1 MLLEMYK
8 LKDRHYYETKKRL
21 VYAQQWVKGFL
32 ETEKQI
38 TISDK
43 VAQAM
48 ATEAPLIFKLS
59 QLVMLPTICLS
70 YMKKILIWRSFK
82 KCKKEIQL
90 LRKELEKY
98 E

>member
-8 LKDRHYYETKKRL
+8 LKDRHYYKTKKRL
-21 VYAQQWVKGFL
+21 DHAQEWVNGFL

-38 TISDK
+38 AISER
-43 VAQAM
+43 VTHELAS
-48 ATEAPLIFKLS
+48 EAPLVFKMA

-70 YMKKILIWRSFK
+70 YLKKFLVWRSFK

>member
-8 LKDRHYYETKKRL
+8 FKDRHYYETKKRL
-21 VYAQQWVKGFL
+21 IDAQEWVKGFL

-43 VAQAM
+43 VSQAM
-48 ATEAPLIFKLS
+48 ATESPFTFKVA

-70 YMKKILIWRSFK
+70 YLKKILIWRSFK

-90 LRKELEKY
+90 LRRELKRY

>member
-1 MLLEMYK
+1 MYK
-8 LKDRHYYETKKRL
+8 FKDRHYYRTKKRL
-21 VYAQQWVKGFL
+21 DYAQEWVDGFL

-38 TISDK
+38 ILSEK
-43 VAQAM
+43 VTQAM
-48 ATEAPLIFKLS
+48 ATEAPISFKS
-59 QLVMLPTICLS
+59 ARLVMLPTVCLS
-70 YMKKILIWRSFK
+70 YLKKILVWRSFK

>member
-1 MLLEMYK
+1 MYK
-8 LKDRHYYETKKRL
+8 LKDYHYYKTKKRL
-21 VYAQQWVKGFL
+21 SHAQQWVEGFL

-43 VAQAM
+43 VTQEM
-48 ATEAPLIFKLS
+48 ATKAPLTFKLS
-59 QLVMLPTICLS
+59 QLIMLPTICLS
-70 YMKKILIWRSFK
+70 YIKKILVWRSFK

>member
-1 MLLEMYK
+1 MYK
-8 LKDRHYYETKKRL
+8 FKDRHYYKTKKRL
-21 VYAQQWVKGFL
+21 VRAQSWVKGFL

-38 TISDK
+38 AISDK
-43 VAQAM
+43 VTHELAS
-48 ATEAPLIFKLS
+48 EAPLVFRMA
-59 QLVMLPTICLS
+59 QLIMLPTICLA
-70 YMKKILIWRSFK
+70 YIKKILVWRSFK

>member
-1 MLLEMYK
+1 MYK
-8 LKDRHYYETKKRL
+8 FKDQHYYKTKKRL
-21 VYAQQWVKGFL
+21 VHAQEWINGFL

-38 TISDK
+38 AISDK
-43 VAQAM
+43 VSQAM
-48 ATEAPLIFKLS
+48 ASEAPLTFKLA
-59 QLVMLPTICLS
+59 QILMLPTLCLS
-70 YMKKILIWRSFK
+70 YIKKILVWRSFK

>member
-1 MLLEMYK
+1 MYK
-8 LKDRHYYETKKRL
+8 FKDRHYYETKKRL
-21 VYAQQWVKGFL
+21 VYAQQWVEGFL

-43 VAQAM
+43 VTQELASETPITFQLA
-48 ATEAPLIFKLS
+48 
-59 QLVMLPTICLS
+59 QLVMLPTIFLS
-70 YMKKILIWRSFK
+70 YIKKILVWRSFK

>member
-1 MLLEMYK
+1 MYK
-8 LKDRHYYETKKRL
+8 FKDQHYYKIKKRL
-21 VYAQQWVKGFL
+21 VRAQEWINGFL

-38 TISDK
+38 AISEK
-43 VAQAM
+43 VTHELAS
-48 ATEAPLIFKLS
+48 EAPLVFRMT
-59 QLVMLPTICLS
+59 QLIMLPTICLT
-70 YMKKILIWRSFK
+70 YIKKILVWRSFK

>member
-1 MLLEMYK
+1 MYK
-8 LKDRHYYETKKRL
+8 FINRHYYETKKRL
-21 VYAQQWVKGFL
+21 VRAQEWINGFL

-38 TISDK
+38 AISEK
-43 VAQAM
+43 VTHELAS
-48 ATEAPLIFKLS
+48 EAPLVFRIA
-59 QLVMLPTICLS
+59 QLVMLPTLCLS
-70 YMKKILIWRSFK
+70 YIKKFLVWRSFK

>member
-1 MLLEMYK
+1 MYK
-8 LKDRHYYETKKRL
+8 FKDRHYYETKKRFDH
-21 VYAQQWVKGFL
+21 AKSWVNGFL

-38 TISDK
+38 VLSDK
-43 VAQAM
+43 VTQAM
-48 ATEAPLIFKLS
+48 ATEAPFTFKLA

-70 YMKKILIWRSFK
+70 YIKKILVWRSFK

-90 LRKELEKY
+90 LRKELKRY

>member
-8 LKDRHYYETKKRL
+8 LKDRHYYKTKKRL
-21 VYAQQWVKGFL
+21 NDAQSWVDGFL

-38 TISDK
+38 ALSDR
-43 VAQAM
+43 VTQAM
-48 ATEAPLIFKLS
+48 SAEAPITFRFA

-70 YMKKILIWRSFK
+70 YIKKILVWRSFK
-82 KCKKEIQL
+82 KCRKEIQL

>member
-1 MLLEMYK
+1 MYK
-8 LKDRHYYETKKRL
+8 FKDQHYYKTKKRL
-21 VYAQQWVKGFL
+21 VRAQSWVKGFL

-38 TISDK
+38 AISDK
-43 VAQAM
+43 VTHELAS
-48 ATEAPLIFKLS
+48 EAPLVFRMA
-59 QLVMLPTICLS
+59 QLIMLPTICLT
-70 YMKKILIWRSFK
+70 YIKKILVWRSFK

>member
-1 MLLEMYK
+1 MLSEMYK
-8 LKDRHYYETKKRL
+8 IKDHHYYETKKRL
-21 VYAQQWVKGFL
+21 VYAQQWVEGFL

-43 VAQAM
+43 VTQAM

-70 YMKKILIWRSFK
+70 YIKKILIWRSFK

>member
-1 MLLEMYK
+1 MKRMYK
-8 LKDRHYYETKKRL
+8 FKDRHYYKTRTRLERAET
-21 VYAQQWVKGFL
+21 WIKGFL

-38 TISDK
+38 VISER
-43 VAQAM
+43 VTQAM
-48 ATEAPLIFKLS
+48 ATEAPITFRLA

-70 YMKKILIWRSFK
+70 YLKKYFVWRSFK

-90 LRKELEKY
+90 LRKELEQY

>member
-1 MLLEMYK
+1 MYK
-8 LKDRHYYETKKRL
+8 FKDRHYYKTKKRL
-21 VYAQQWVKGFL
+21 DYAQEWVDGFL

-38 TISDK
+38 ILSEK
-43 VAQAM
+43 VTQAM
-48 ATEAPLIFKLS
+48 ATEAPISFKLAR
-59 QLVMLPTICLS
+59 LVMLPTVCLS
-70 YMKKILIWRSFK
+70 YLKKILVWRSFK

>member
-8 LKDRHYYETKKRL
+8 LKDRHYYKTKKRL
-21 VYAQQWVKGFL
+21 DDAQSWVDGFL

-38 TISDK
+38 ALSDK
-43 VAQAM
+43 VSQAM
-48 ATEAPLIFKLS
+48 ASEAPLTFKLA
-59 QLVMLPTICLS
+59 QILMLPTLCLS
-70 YMKKILIWRSFK
+70 YIKKILVWRSFK

>member
-1 MLLEMYK
+1 MYK
-8 LKDRHYYETKKRL
+8 FKDRHYYETKKRL
-21 VYAQQWVKGFL
+21 DHAQSWVKGFL

-38 TISDK
+38 AISEK
-43 VAQAM
+43 VTHELAS
-48 ATEAPLIFKLS
+48 EAPLAFRMA
-59 QLVMLPTICLS
+59 QLVMLPTLCLS
-70 YMKKILIWRSFK
+70 YIKKFLVWRSFK

>member
-1 MLLEMYK
+1 MYK
-8 LKDRHYYETKKRL
+8 FKDRHYYRTKKRL
-21 VYAQQWVKGFL
+21 DYAQEWVDGFL

-43 VAQAM
+43 VTKEM
-48 ATEAPLIFKLS
+48 ATKAPLTFKLS
-59 QLVMLPTICLS
+59 QLIMLPTICLS
-70 YMKKILIWRSFK
+70 YIKKILVWRSFK

>member
-1 MLLEMYK
+1 MYK
-8 LKDRHYYETKKRL
+8 FKNRHYYETKKRL
-21 VYAQQWVKGFL
+21 EHAQSWVKGFL

-38 TISDK
+38 ALSDK
-43 VAQAM
+43 VSQAM
-48 ATEAPLIFKLS
+48 ASEAPLTFKLA
-59 QLVMLPTICLS
+59 QILMLPTLCLF
-70 YMKKILIWRSFK
+70 YIKKILVWRSFK

>member
-1 MLLEMYK
+1 MYK
-8 LKDRHYYETKKRL
+8 FKDRHYYRTKKRL
-21 VYAQQWVKGFL
+21 DYAQEWVDGFL

-38 TISDK
+38 ILSEK
-43 VAQAM
+43 VTQAM
-48 ATEAPLIFKLS
+48 ATEAPISFKLA
-59 QLVMLPTICLS
+59 QLVMLPTVCLS
-70 YMKKILIWRSFK
+70 YLKKIKVWRSFK

>member
-1 MLLEMYK
+1 MYK
-8 LKDRHYYETKKRL
+8 FKDQHYYKTKKRL
-21 VYAQQWVKGFL
+21 VRAQSWVKGFL

-38 TISDK
+38 AISDK
-43 VAQAM
+43 VSQAM
-48 ATEAPLIFKLS
+48 ASEAPLTFKLA
-59 QLVMLPTICLS
+59 QILMLPTLCLS
-70 YMKKILIWRSFK
+70 YIKKFLVWRSFK

>member
-1 MLLEMYK
+1 MYK
-8 LKDRHYYETKKRL
+8 FKDRHYYKTKKRL
-21 VYAQQWVKGFL
+21 DYAQEWVDGFL

-38 TISDK
+38 ALSDK
-43 VAQAM
+43 VTHAM
-48 ATEAPLIFKLS
+48 AAEAPFTFKLA

-70 YMKKILIWRSFK
+70 YVKKILVWRSFK

-90 LRKELEKY
+90 LRRELEKY

>member
-1 MLLEMYK
+1 MYK
-8 LKDRHYYETKKRL
+8 FKDRHYYKTKKRL
-21 VYAQQWVKGFL
+21 DHAQEWINGFL

-38 TISDK
+38 ALSDK
-43 VAQAM
+43 VSQAM
-48 ATEAPLIFKLS
+48 ASEAPLTFKLA
-59 QLVMLPTICLS
+59 QIVMLPTICLS
-70 YMKKILIWRSFK
+70 YIKKILVWRSFK

>member
-1 MLLEMYK
+1 MRINYYK
-8 LKDRHYYETKKRL
+8 IKKRL
-21 VYAQQWVKGFL
+21 VRAQEWINGFL

-38 TISDK
+38 AISEK
-43 VAQAM
+43 VTHELAS
-48 ATEAPLIFKLS
+48 EAPLVFRMT
-59 QLVMLPTICLS
+59 QLIMLPTICLT
-70 YMKKILIWRSFK
+70 YIKKILVWRSFK

>member
-1 MLLEMYK
+1 MYK
-8 LKDRHYYETKKRL
+8 FKDQHYYKIKKRL
-21 VYAQQWVKGFL
+21 VRAQSWVKGFL

-38 TISDK
+38 AISDK
-43 VAQAM
+43 VTHELAS
-48 ATEAPLIFKLS
+48 EAPLVFRMA
-59 QLVMLPTICLS
+59 QLIMLPTICLT
-70 YMKKILIWRSFK
+70 YIKKILVWRSFK

>member
-1 MLLEMYK
+1 MYK
-8 LKDRHYYETKKRL
+8 FKDRHYYETKKRL
-21 VYAQQWVKGFL
+21 DHAQSWVKGFL
-32 ETEKQI
+32 ETEKQLAL
-38 TISDK
+38 SDK
-43 VAQAM
+43 VTQEM
-48 ATEAPLIFKLS
+48 STDAPITFKLA

-70 YMKKILIWRSFK
+70 YLKKILVWRSFK

>member
-1 MLLEMYK
+1 MYK
-8 LKDRHYYETKKRL
+8 FKDRHYYETKKRL
-21 VYAQQWVKGFL
+21 VDAQSWVKGFL

-38 TISDK
+38 VLSDK
-43 VAQAM
+43 VTQAM
-48 ATEAPLIFKLS
+48 ATEAPITFKLA
-59 QLVMLPTICLS
+59 QIVMLPTICLS
-70 YMKKILIWRSFK
+70 YIKKILVWRSFK

>member
-1 MLLEMYK
+1 MKRMYK
-8 LKDRHYYETKKRL
+8 FKDRHYYKTRTRLERAET
-21 VYAQQWVKGFL
+21 WIKGFL

-38 TISDK
+38 AISER
-43 VAQAM
+43 VTQAM
-48 ATEAPLIFKLS
+48 ATEAPITFRLT

-70 YMKKILIWRSFK
+70 YLKKYFVWRSFK

-90 LRKELEKY
+90 LRKELEQY